1 MSSPT
6 RKSLSNWTNKWRP
19 IAENENSDDAL
30 FLISQGK
37 RFSVRY
43 LGKKLRQHGEKILP
57 GFYPYTMRHWCCTAR
72 MIEWNFA
79 IDRVRRWADH
89 KKLDQT
95 MIYLHIAYDRI
106 GKESVELAET
116 SYYLPA

>member
-1 MSSPT
+1 MSFPT